1 MKRKIILI
9 LILIILVT
17 GVSSLGRYIYVR
29 IRFEQSQKAIIN
41 AMENNNP
48 VSKLKE
54 EENFQIKYKV
64 KPIGILEI
72 PSIKVKN
79 GIIKGV
85 SESDMFWGVGWYPNS
100 PLPNMKSEFTGNLY
114 LAGHDQGYAPIF
126 ENLKELRNNDL
137 VYVFINGNTY
147 IYSVYNKF
155 IINPYDTWV
164 MENQP
169 NKSMV
174 TLQTCNRAGNKRW
187 IIQAKLIDRF
197 KGTELMKND
206 KDKPIR
212 DFNNGE
218 DKEYL
223 KALKEGKVNS
233 EGQII

>member
-9 LILIILVT
+9 LILIIFVT
-17 GVSSLGRYIYVR
+17 GVSLLGRYLYIR
-29 IRFEQSQKAIIN
+29 MRFEQSQKAIIN
-41 AMENNNP
+41 AMENNNH

-79 GIIKGV
+79 GIIKGIT
-85 SESDMFWGVGWYPNS
+85 EEDMFWGVGWYPNS

-126 ENLKELRNNDL
+126 ENLKELKNNDL
-137 VYVFINGNTY
+137 VYVFINGDTY
-147 IYSVYNKF
+147 IYSVSNKF

-169 NKSMV
+169 NKSIL

-197 KGTELMKND
+197 NGTGLMKND

-223 KALKEGKVNS
+223 KALKEGRVNS
-233 EGQII
+233 HGKII